1 MIVRILNEGQW
12 RIDEAV
18 VADLNR
24 LDDQVEQAV
33 ATGDESKL
41 DEALHALLEEVRS
54 QGVAVPDDELSDS
67 DLILP
72 AAGSTLDDVRELL
85 NATDEG
91 LVPNQG

>member
-24 LDDQVEQAV
+24 LDDQVEEAV
-33 ATGDESKL
+33 ATADETKL
-41 DEALHALLEEVRS
+41 EGALHALLEEVRS

-72 AAGSTLDDVRELL
+72 AADSTLDDLRDLL
-85 NATDEG
+85 SGSDEG
-91 LVPNQG
+91 LVPN

>member
-18 VADLNR
+18 VADLDR
-24 LDDQVEQAV
+24 LDDEVEEAV
-33 ATGDESKL
+33 NTGDEPKL
-41 DEALHALLEEVRS
+41 EGALHALLEEVRT

-72 AAGSTLDDVRELL
+72 AADSTLDDVRQLL
-85 NATDEG
+85 DASDEG
-91 LVPNQG
+91 LVPNQA